1 MSYTLSSTISA
12 CASLWRVCE
21 KISNLDREDDDS
33 PRMLHRPRSTIA
45 ETGTFRAIKKGEHTS
60 PNMVGQFTL
69 PLKNESVRRV
79 EVEAR
84 TKRKYTKK
92 VSPKGSVE
100 STRAMAE
107 IAHRKVIESTLRLEI
122 DALKKQVASLEEAW
136 WDRLRTLGG
145 N

>member
-1 MSYTLSSTISA
+1 M
-12 CASLWRVCE
+12 
-21 KISNLDREDDDS
+21 
-33 PRMLHRPRSTIA
+33 
-45 ETGTFRAIKKGEHTS
+45 
-60 PNMVGQFTL
+60 
-69 PLKNESVRRV
+69 
-79 EVEAR
+79 EAR